1 MKFCWVT
8 INVRDLDRSV
18 AFYRDVAGLSVNRRY
33 SPKPGT
39 EIAFLGSPET
49 ATEVELIRNEK
60 NDDCAYGKD
69 ISIGFEVGSVDET
82 LKSFAERGVAIHS
95 GPFSPN
101 PAVKFFYVLDPDGLR
116 VQFVQK
122 G

>member
-18 AFYRDVAGLSVNRRY
+18 AFYRDIAGLSVNRRY
-33 SPKPGT
+33 SPMPGT
-39 EIAFLGSPET
+39 EIAFLGSAET
-49 ATEVELIRNEK
+49 STEVELIRNAK

-69 ISIGFEVGSVDET
+69 ISIGFEVASVDET
-82 LKSFAERGVAIHS
+82 LRAFAERGVAIHS

-122 G
+122 S